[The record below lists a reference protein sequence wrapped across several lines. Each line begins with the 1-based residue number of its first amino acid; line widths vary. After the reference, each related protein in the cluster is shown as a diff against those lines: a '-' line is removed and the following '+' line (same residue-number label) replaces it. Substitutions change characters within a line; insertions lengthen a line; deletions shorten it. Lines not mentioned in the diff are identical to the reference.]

1 MMLLNK
7 LLSNPEEKKPS
18 LIFFQENIKYPVA
31 ALKDDVHVRVIVK
44 FVVRSG
50 GKVVSPV
57 ILKGVS
63 TALDA

>member
-7 LLSNPEEKKPS
+7 LLSNPGGEKA
-18 LIFFQENIKYPVA
+18 LLNFFQENIKYPAA

-63 TALDA
+63 PALDA